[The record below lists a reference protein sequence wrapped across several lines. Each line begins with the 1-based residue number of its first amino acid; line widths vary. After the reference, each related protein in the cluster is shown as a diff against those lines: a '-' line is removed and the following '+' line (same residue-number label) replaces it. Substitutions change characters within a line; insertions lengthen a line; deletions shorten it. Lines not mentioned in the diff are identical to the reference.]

1 LKLALHRNVSY
12 FQNVLYVKVI
22 EILRKLVSNAGYV
35 QGTNVIPK
43 GFSDVYDILD
53 FIKYK
58 NKSYSLYSWEL
69 EKNIKEATYMFFNVH
84 VKLL

>member
-1 LKLALHRNVSY
+1 MKVFN
-12 FQNVLYVKVI
+12 FQL
-22 EILRKLVSNAGYV
+22 
-35 QGTNVIPK
+35 T
-43 GFSDVYDILD
+43 DVNN